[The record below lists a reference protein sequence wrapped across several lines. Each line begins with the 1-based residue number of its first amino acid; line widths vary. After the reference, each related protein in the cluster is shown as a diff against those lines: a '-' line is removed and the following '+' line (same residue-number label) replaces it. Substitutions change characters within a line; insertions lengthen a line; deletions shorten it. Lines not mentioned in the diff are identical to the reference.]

1 MIFSKT
7 FVDIQ
12 KHFANEVEV
21 LFLEKVY
28 QIKKSLK
35 VPKQSGNHRTR
46 WHDDI
51 INEEILGLVMIN
63 MFVVEEKF
71 KYLMTRRE
79 IQYFKLIL
87 LQNFIDDG
95 EKF

>member
-1 MIFSKT
+1 
-7 FVDIQ
+7 
-12 KHFANEVEV
+12 
-21 LFLEKVY
+21 
-28 QIKKSLK
+28 
-35 VPKQSGNHRTR
+35 
-46 WHDDI
+46 
-51 INEEILGLVMIN
+51 MIN